1 MIFKQHPS
9 KEELLKFFIYLAI
22 MIALPLLLLIIVLIR
37 EIDAINAYL
46 VLLAIYMPL
55 LTIAILVQLRYLEWY
70 IAYED
75 RIEVRNIYGIKK
87 VVYVKDIKSVKE
99 EKIAMTS
106 RGMYR
111 TFYIFDDGRKDGVL
125 ECNSCYNKKKYNLR
139 VYKTK
144 EFEIFVSDRIAIYKE
159 SSNLNDLKTNE

>member
-46 VLLAIYMPL
+46 VLLAIYMPF
-55 LTIAILVQLRYLEWY
+55 LTIAILIQLRYLEWY

-75 RIEVRNIYGIKK
+75 RIEVRNIYRIKN
-87 VVYVKDIKSVKE
+87 VVFVKDIKSVKE

-106 RGMYR
+106 RGTYR
-111 TFYIFDDGRKDGVL
+111 PFYIFDDGRKDGAFD
-125 ECNSCYNKKKYNLR
+125 CNSCYNNKKYNLR

-144 EFEIFVSDRIAIYKE
+144 KFEKYVCDRIEICR
-159 SSNLNDLKTNE
+159 